1 MSDLV
6 LAYGAAD
13 WRRLKALVLNSVS
26 PRNTTERPP
35 VASWRAPGKSGGM
48 TAEAI
53 NLMNLGY
60 SLSAALPT
68 MQTALSAA
76 QDRPSNN

>member
-1 MSDLV
+1 
-6 LAYGAAD
+6 
-13 WRRLKALVLNSVS
+13 
-26 PRNTTERPP
+26 
-35 VASWRAPGKSGGM
+35 M